1 MTRDDLTRLIAL
13 GALWGGSFL
22 FMRLAV
28 PEFGPVALVFVRV
41 AGAALLLLPWLLLR
55 GEGPALRVHWK
66 EIALIGL
73 VNTALP
79 FTLFA
84 VAALALGA
92 GLMAVFNSTAALWT
106 ALIAW
111 AWFGTRPG
119 VWPAVGLAL
128 GVAGVIGLSWDK
140 AQLQTG
146 GLPISPA
153 LGIAAC
159 LAASVLYGAAA
170 NLAKRR
176 LIGVPPLAVAAGSQ
190 IASTLMLAAPALW
203 FWPATAPTAA
213 GWASATVLAL
223 ACTGL
228 AYALYFRLIADIGA
242 TKAVSVTFLI
252 PAFAFLWGALF
263 LGERPTLAMA
273 VGCAVIL
280 LGTALSTGLLE
291 PGHVLQRK
299 SRNPSLRQLQ
309 RQSQRESQR
318 KRL

>member
-1 MTRDDLTRLIAL
+1 LNGGDITRLVAL
-13 GALWGGSFL
+13 SALWGGSFL

-55 GEGPALRVHWK
+55 GDAAALRAHWRP
-66 EIALIGL
+66 IALIGL

-92 GLMAVFNSTAALWT
+92 GLMAVFNSTAPLWT

-111 AWFGTRPG
+111 AWFAARPG
-119 VWPAVGLAL
+119 LWPGVGLAL

-140 AQLQTG
+140 AQLHAG
-146 GLPISPA
+146 DLPISPA

-159 LAASVLYGAAA
+159 VAASVLYGLAA
-170 NLAKRR
+170 NLARRR
-176 LIGVPPLAVAAGSQ
+176 LVGVPPLAVAAGSQ
-190 IASTLMLAAPALW
+190 IASALLLAAPALW
-203 FWPATAPTAA
+203 LWPAVPPGAA
-213 GWASATVLAL
+213 AWGSAAVLAL

-228 AYALYFRLIADIGA
+228 AYALYFRLIADVGA

-252 PAFAFLWGALF
+252 PAFAMLWGALI
-263 LGERPTLAMA
+263 LGERPTLAML

-291 PGHVLQRK
+291 PGRL
-299 SRNPSLRQLQ
+299 L
-309 RQSQRESQR
+309 QR